1 MLQVQIEHTKP
12 FAAGHADKSA
22 GEKGPEAT
30 QIGFVGGRVLE
41 TVRAHWLLVRT
52 AWKTRHAF
60 SC

>member
-12 FAAGHADKSA
+12 FTGGHADKRA

-30 QIGFVGGRVLE
+30 QIGFVRGRVLE
-41 TVRAHWLLVRT
+41 TARADWPLVRT
-52 AWKTRHAF
+52 AWKTGQAF